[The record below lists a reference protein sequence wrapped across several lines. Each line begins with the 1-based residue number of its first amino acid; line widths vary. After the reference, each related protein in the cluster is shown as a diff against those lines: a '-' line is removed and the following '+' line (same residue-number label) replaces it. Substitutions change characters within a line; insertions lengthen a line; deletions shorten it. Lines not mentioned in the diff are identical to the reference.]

1 MSLVDINRDTFEL
14 KPTENN
20 GVCITGSGSEYR
32 VHFNLGSNY
41 RQRYGPD
48 FISIASRFS
57 GRAENPWKG
66 LFVDGAQMKDG
77 KDENIEAFW
86 IDNDDVSQCE
96 NNLMVT
102 KSLKIKKGKI
112 LDSFCKDKFE
122 DYKCWREYKGIWLYI
137 FNMEYGCVYFQRE
150 YWIKAIQKGNG
161 VMVGHLSVATKFSPI

>member
-1 MSLVDINRDTFEL
+1 MVKELVQILFPYL
-14 KPTENN
+14 
-20 GVCITGSGSEYR
+20 V
-32 VHFNLGSNY
+32 VF
-41 RQRYGPD
+41 
-48 FISIASRFS
+48 
-57 GRAENPWKG
+57 RARLEIHQKG

-102 KSLKIKKGKI
+102 KSLKIKKGNI

-137 FNMEYGCVYFQRE
+137 FT
-150 YWIKAIQKGNG
+150 AIYEIHSMN
-161 VMVGHLSVATKFSPI
+161 HRL